1 MGFKDKLDKYMRD
14 SYFEKYGDRITSA
27 QGTVVSVKIQPK
39 NYIILKSLVVDI
51 VIKSDVSKGVVKAR
65 YKKKRWFKKVEFISI
80 NTGNKVMIMGIKGV
94 KGKKDSDIIQIQN
107 ILNLTTKKDL
117 VPMDHSQLKKSRQ
130 QATKMKR

>member
-51 VIKSDVSKGVVKAR
+51 VIKSDVSKGIVKAR